1 MVYPFVIVY
10 RYYIIY
16 LALRFT
22 CGKKKMEKK
31 QQKVS
36 KIYIHDCSQNFIL
49 LFMSLLTAGIV
60 KNNHILGRIYFISLN
75 EVPDQI

>member
-1 MVYPFVIVY
+1 
-10 RYYIIY
+10 
-16 LALRFT
+16 
-22 CGKKKMEKK
+22 MEKK